1 MTGRGQADAILLSV
15 KMLHSPMLAPPPS
28 RARCVSAGQVRT
40 HAELEVI
47 QNAPATVDTNL
58 AFKAR

>member
-1 MTGRGQADAILLSV
+1 
-15 KMLHSPMLAPPPS
+15 MLAPPPS